1 MMLVTS
7 VTAIDKRRSRIVL
20 DEEEAVILYGS
31 DLSRFGIREGAPL
44 DETVFAE
51 LLEKVLKPRAR
62 ERILK
67 ALQVSDKTE
76 QELRRLLAREGYPK
90 DAVEDALAMVQRYH
104 YIDDEAYA
112 LRYLEQE
119 GKKKSRRQLA
129 VQMQRKG
136 FSRDLIQ
143 QLLEDYPLDER
154 GQIRELLEKKG
165 FRPGEP
171 PDGKQYARL
180 TAMLARRGYSYE
192 QISEAMEELG
202 AQVQYS

>member
-7 VTAIDKRRSRIVL
+7 VTAIDKRRSRVVL

-90 DAVEDALAMVQRYH
+90 DAVEDALAQWFAGLGVASPVTLA
-104 YIDDEAYA
+104 D
-112 LRYLEQE
+112 L
-119 GKKKSRRQLA
+119 SR
-129 VQMQRKG
+129 V
-136 FSRDLIQ
+136 I
-143 QLLEDYPLDER
+143 
-154 GQIRELLEKKG
+154 
-165 FRPGEP
+165 
-171 PDGKQYARL
+171 
-180 TAMLARRGYSYE
+180 
-192 QISEAMEELG
+192 LG
-202 AQVQYS
+202 AAPIDRLEFAVNMQDIGSLTGVIPVEGTVQIGEIA